1 MKKLIVTALS
11 VLICLVAFT
20 QKKNTKTET
29 FKVFGTCEQC
39 KNRIEKTLSAFGIYK
54 ANWIIETN
62 MLTVSYDSTKF
73 GKSKIQQKLALAGHD
88 TEAFQSD
95 ESTYNSLPL
104 CCHYKRYVKP
114 AMPPPADTLQI
125 KQEGNNPKLFTIT
138 GVVLEEDKK
147 GKMFP
152 LAGATVRCLNTGH
165 TVIADSSGVFQLS
178 CVIPVDVMVSYTGF
192 NPDTIRITSA
202 SEITVILKN
211 ASSGNLSTVVVQSR
225 IASTYVSSLS
235 TFNTLNIGSKE
246 LAKAACCNLSESFET
261 SPSIDV
267 SYTDA
272 VTGIKQIQLLGLA
285 GNYTQLLTE
294 NTPEIKGLAGSYG
307 LTFIPGPWIEGIQVT
322 KGTGSVVNGYES
334 IAGQINI
341 EEKKPDKADNI
352 FWNFYTNTL
361 GRLETSINFSK
372 KINDKWSTALLT
384 HANGVAAKNDN
395 NKDRFLDI
403 PLGRQFNVINRWK
416 YANIKGVIAQ
426 FAVKVL
432 NDRRRAGDVDF
443 NPATD
448 KLTANKYGA
457 GIDVQQYAATGKLG
471 YVFPQQKYKSVG
483 FIFSVINYKN
493 DSYYGLTKYAGKQ
506 NSVYAN
512 LIYQSIIGNTAHK
525 FRTGLSVVNDFFNET
540 FNKAKYKRNEIIPGA
555 FFEYT
560 YTADK
565 KFTAIAGLR
574 FDYHNQYG
582 FISTPRLHL
591 KYDFAPKT
599 NLRFSAGSGFRVANI
614 FAENAGVFVSA
625 RQYYIVNQA
634 NNFGYG
640 LDPEKAWNYGLNF
653 IHNFKINNLP
663 GSFSIDAY
671 RTQFSNQTVVDL
683 DNNPQKIIFYNLAG
697 KSFSNS
703 LQAELNYEPVKKLE
717 LRLAYRWQDVKTNY
731 TEGLLEKPLV
741 AKHRAFINAAY
752 ETKNH
757 WKFDYTI
764 QWLCKKRL
772 PDTGDNPPDKQLGI
786 YSPAFIQM
794 SGQVTKQIDGIWD
807 IYIGGENLTNYM
819 QKKLIIAA
827 SQPFSQYFDGSVIWG
842 PVNGR
847 IIYTGVRFKIK

>member
-1 MKKLIVTALS
+1 MKKLTVTAFCI
-11 VLICLVAFT
+11 LISFIAFS
-20 QKKNTKTET
+20 QRKNIKTET
-29 FKVFGTCEQC
+29 FIVFGTCEQC
-39 KNRIEKTLSAFGIYK
+39 KNRIEKTLNTFGVYK
-54 ANWIIETN
+54 SNWIIETN

-73 GKSKIQQKLALAGHD
+73 SKSKIQQKLALVGHD

-104 CCHYKRYVKP
+104 CCHYKRYEKPVIPVSSDTAGVKHKENIP
-114 AMPPPADTLQI
+114 
-125 KQEGNNPKLFTIT
+125 NLFTIT

-147 GKMFP
+147 GKLHS
-152 LAGATVRCLNTGH
+152 LAGATVHCINTNH
-165 TVIADSSGVFQLS
+165 ITASDSSGVFQLS
-178 CVIPVDVMVSYTGF
+178 CNIPARLAVSYIGYK
-192 NPDTIRITSA
+192 PDTLDISSA
-202 SEITVILKN
+202 GEITVILKN
-211 ASSGNLSTVVVQSR
+211 ASSVNLGAVVVQSR
-225 IASTYVSSLS
+225 TASTYVSSLS

-261 SPSIDV
+261 SPSVDV

-341 EEKKPDKADNI
+341 EEKKPDKADKF
-352 FWNFYTNTL
+352 FWNTYTNTL
-361 GRLETSINFSK
+361 GRFETSINFSK
-372 KINDKWSTALLT
+372 KISDKWSTALLT

-403 PLGRQFNVINRWK
+403 PLGRQFNIINRWK
-416 YANIKGVIAQ
+416 YTNIKGVIAQ

-432 NDRRRAGDVDF
+432 NDRRRAGDIDF
-443 NPATD
+443 DPDKD

-471 YVFPQQKYKSVG
+471 YVFPQQKYKSIG
-483 FIFSVINYKN
+483 FIFSAVNYKN

-525 FRTGLSVVNDFFNET
+525 FRTGLSFVNDHFNET
-540 FNKAKYKRNEIIPGA
+540 FNTANYKRNEIVPGT

-574 FDYHNQYG
+574 FDYHNEYS
-582 FISTPRLHL
+582 FITTPRLHL

-625 RQYYIVNQA
+625 RQYYIISPT

-640 LDPEKAWNYGLNF
+640 LDPEKAWNFGLNF

-671 RTQFSNQTVVDL
+671 RTQFNNQTVVDL
-683 DNNPQKIIFYNLAG
+683 DNNPQKILFYNLAG

-703 LQAELNYEPVKKLE
+703 LLAELNYEPVKKLE
-717 LRLAYRWQDVKTNY
+717 IRLAYRWQDVKTNY

-741 AKHRAFINAAY
+741 AKHRAFINTAY

-764 QWLCKKRL
+764 QWFSKKRL
-772 PDTGDNPPDKQLGI
+772 PDTGNNPPDKQLGI

-807 IYIGGENLTNYM
+807 MYIGGENLTNYM
-819 QKKLIIAA
+819 QKKLIIAPDR
-827 SQPFSQYFDGSVIWG
+827 PFSQYFDGSIIWG

-847 IIYTGVRFKIK
+847 IIYAGVRFKIK

>member
-1 MKKLIVTALS
+1 VKKLIATGLCI
-11 VLICLVAFT
+11 LICLVAFT
-20 QKKNTKTET
+20 QKKNIKTET

-39 KNRIEKTLSAFGIYK
+39 KNRIEKTLTAFGVYK
-54 ANWIIETN
+54 SNWVIETN
-62 MLTVSYDSTKF
+62 LLTVSYDSIKF
-73 GKSKIQQKLALAGHD
+73 SKSKIQQKLALVGHD
-88 TEAFQSD
+88 TEEYQTD
-95 ESTYNSLPL
+95 ENTYNSLPL

-114 AMPPPADTLQI
+114 VLPSPDTIQI
-125 KQEGNNPKLFTIT
+125 KQGVNTAQLHTIT
-138 GVVLEEDKK
+138 GVILEENKK
-147 GKMFP
+147 GKMTP
-152 LAGATVRCLNTGH
+152 LAGATVRCLNSNH
-165 TVIADSSGVFQLS
+165 HSSADSAGVFQLICS
-178 CVIPVDVMVSYTGF
+178 IPADIVVSYVGF
-192 NPDTIRITSA
+192 KTDTITITSPNL
-202 SEITVILKN
+202 ITVILKN
-211 ASSGNLSTVVVQSR
+211 ASSGNLSAVVVQSR
-225 IASTYVSSLS
+225 TASTYVSSLS

-261 SPSIDV
+261 NPSVDV

-322 KGTGSVVNGYES
+322 KGTGSVVTGYES
-334 IAGQINI
+334 IAGQINV
-341 EEKKPDKADNI
+341 EEKKPDKPDKLFVNV
-352 FWNFYTNTL
+352 YTNTI
-361 GRLETSINFSK
+361 GRFETSINFSK
-372 KINDKWSTALLT
+372 KINDKWSTAFLT

-403 PLGRQFNVINRWK
+403 PLGRQFNIINRWK
-416 YANIKGVIAQ
+416 YADIKGVIAQ
-426 FAVKVL
+426 FSVKVL
-432 NDRRRAGDVDF
+432 NDRRRAGDIDF

-448 KLTANKYGA
+448 KLTAVKYGA

-471 YVFPQQKYKSVG
+471 YVFPQQKYKSIG
-483 FIFSVINYKN
+483 FIFSAANYKN

-512 LIYQSIIGNTAHK
+512 LIYQSVIGNTAHK
-525 FRTGLSVVNDFFNET
+525 FRTGLSFANDRFNET
-540 FNKAKYKRNEIIPGA
+540 FNAANYKRNEIVPGA

-599 NLRFSAGSGFRVANI
+599 NLRLSVGSGFRVANI
-614 FAENAGVFVSA
+614 FAENAGMFVSA
-625 RQYYIVNQA
+625 RQYYIINPT

-671 RTQFSNQTVVDL
+671 HTQFNNQTVVDL
-683 DNNPQKIIFYNLAG
+683 DNNPQKILFYNLAG

-703 LQAELNYEPVKKLE
+703 IQGELNYEAAKKLE

-757 WKFDYTI
+757 WKLDFTT
-764 QWLCKKRL
+764 QWLSKKRL
-772 PDTGDNPPDKQLGI
+772 PDTGGNPPDKQLGS

-807 IYIGGENLTNYM
+807 LYVGGENLTNYM

-827 SQPFSQYFDGSVIWG
+827 SQPFSQYFDGSIIWG

-847 IIYTGVRFKIK
+847 IVYAGFRFKIK